1 MTPSYEVR
9 PQMAPILDTPLLTRV
24 EYEDG
29 KRGRQRLVS
38 KLLGTV

>member
-1 MTPSYEVR
+1 MTPGNEVC
-9 PQMAPILDTPLLTRV
+9 PQRAPVLDTPLLTRV